1 MLRKDKDKE
10 KRELGRHDSKPHLFS
25 HLFVFVSSRHRAKLN
40 SQPVV
45 RRFPGDRHVVRVRFA

>member
-1 MLRKDKDKE
+1 
-10 KRELGRHDSKPHLFS
+10 LGRHDSKPHLFS